1 MENVNMNQM
10 PPIVGA
16 PKKSLTPMILVV
28 LLLAVI
34 IIGGLYLIKS
44 RSNTEP
50 FVPNQTDSVTESL
63 NRQNTSDDLNTIEA
77 DLNAETFNNLDQGAA
92 VIEAELQ

>member
-10 PPIVGA
+10 PPIVQA

-44 RSNTEP
+44 RSNNAP
-50 FVPNQTDSVTESL
+50 YVPNQTDTVTESIQTQG
-63 NRQNTSDDLNTIEA
+63 NSDDLNSIEA
-77 DLNAETFNNLDQGAA
+77 DLNAETFTNLDQGAS